1 MKKPSFVPNNW
12 ILTKWTQYPDW
23 VVSIVEETQNLFKTH
38 KVHDTIK
45 YAGRSMTIG
54 QYLVFRVLENVG
66 FTWSEAKSFFPL
78 TKKNIKKLLTKIYEK
93 ESDSIKALW
102 AYWLLQY
109 IGFQIGTK
117 YPVSYS
123 PKDFNIPEKIL
134 QEKNKLISMLRD
146 GKIDAETFENEMK
159 KLAKELVDEYNQQGL
174 TIADII
180 FSGAAKNEIP
190 NIQRMMI
197 ARGLSITSEGKVNAV
212 VTSSLA
218 EGAKPEDYV
227 AGTSEAITSLYAKSH
242 FTASGGYLSRL
253 LSELTGAL
261 KISEETSDCGS
272 KNYLEIHIDSADL
285 AKAVVNRYDSSKKL
299 ITTPPKVGTKVK
311 LRSPLYC
318 LAKDG
323 ICETCLGTH
332 FKKLGLGPGDPLIIT
347 STAIGDALTAVAL
360 KRSHSGSS
368 LNAEPIDFKKEIFG

>member
-1 MKKPSFVPNNW
+1 MELSFVPNNW

-23 VVSIVEETQNLFKTH
+23 VVEIVEETQKLFKSH

-45 YAGRSMTIG
+45 YAGRSMTVG
-54 QYLVFRVLENVG
+54 QYLVFRVLENVN
-66 FTWSEAKSFFPL
+66 FSWSEAKEFFPL
-78 TKKNIKKLLTKIYEK
+78 TKKSIKKLLTKVYEK
-93 ESDSIKALW
+93 EKDSKKALW
-102 AYWLLQY
+102 IYWLLQY
-109 IGFQIGTK
+109 IGFQVGTK

-123 PKDFNIPEKIL
+123 PKDFDIPEEIL
-134 QEKNKLISMLRD
+134 REKNRLISMLRD

-159 KLAKELVDEYNQQGL
+159 KLAKKLVEKYNKQRL

-180 FSGAAKNEIP
+180 FSGAAKNEIA

-212 VTSSLA
+212 VTTSLA

-261 KISEETSDCGS
+261 RISKETEDCGS

-285 AKAVVNRYDSSKKL
+285 AKAIVNRYDSSKKL
-299 ITTPPKVGTKVK
+299 IEKPPKVGTKVK

-323 ICETCLGTH
+323 ICKTCLGTH
-332 FKKLGLGPGDPLIIT
+332 FEKLGLGPGDPLIIT